1 MVHPGRDALFLFIN
15 ILFMQVLKFGGT
27 SVGSTQA
34 IEQVCSIVAAYK
46 RKGNMAIV
54 VSAMSGITDKLIQCG
69 QLAGQGQEQY
79 KAILQEIEAK
89 HLDTIRGLFP
99 ITVQSGL
106 LSQVKK
112 QLNQLESL
120 CDGIFQ
126 VEELSKRSLDK
137 IMSFGELLSSWLV
150 AEKLK
155 HSGLSAT
162 WKDSRELIATDAQF
176 GHALVDFDIT
186 DHQITSYFQH
196 QQAEYV
202 VLPGFISATIDKETT
217 TLGRGGSDY
226 TAAIV
231 AAAMDAN
238 VLEIWTDVSGMMTAD
253 PRLVPQAIAIP
264 RISYEEAME
273 LSHFGAKVIYPPTIQ
288 PVMNRRIPIWIKNTF
303 APDDYGT
310 LIQDNGEKTFP
321 VTGISGIQ
329 KIALLTLEGSGMVG
343 IPGFSKRLFDALLR
357 EKVNVILI
365 TQSSSEHSITVGI
378 HESDMLKAKAVV
390 DSEFAQEIHDKRIEP
405 LIVEKDL
412 CIVAVVGDNM
422 KNHHGMSG
430 KFFGA
435 LGRNAINVR
444 AIAQGSTE
452 KNISAVINK
461 SDVRKALNVMH
472 EAFFESEAKQLNV
485 FVAGTGNV
493 GGKLLEQLQ
502 LQQKYLL
509 DELGLQVR
517 IIAISNSRKMRFS
530 ESGLPLQHWKEEL
543 NSGDEMDLS
552 QFAQKVQAMNLRNS
566 VFVDNTASDEVAG
579 LYATFLQHG
588 ISVVTCNKI
597 ACSADY
603 ASYKGLKDL
612 ARKFNASFLFETNV
626 GAGLPVINTLND
638 MVRSGDKIQTIQAV
652 LSGSLNFIFNHFV
665 NGANFREVVKAAQD
679 EGYTEPDPR
688 IDLSGKDVMRKILI
702 LARESGAVLEMEDIR
717 NNSFLPEACLNAK
730 DVPAFY
736 EQLDV
741 HAAHFQQLLQT
752 AADKGERLKF
762 VAQYDNGL
770 ASVGLQSIGPAHPLY
785 HLEGKDNIVL
795 FTTNRYSAQPLIV
808 KGAGA
813 GADVTA
819 SGIFADIIRTV
830 R

>member
-1 MVHPGRDALFLFIN
+1 
-15 ILFMQVLKFGGT
+15 MQVLKFGGT
-27 SVGSTQA
+27 SVGSPQA
-34 IEQVCSIVAAYK
+34 IEQVCGIIAKYP
-46 RKGNMAIV
+46 RKGHMVIV
-54 VSAMSGITDKLIQCG
+54 VSAMSGITDKLIQSG
-69 QLAGQGQEQY
+69 QLAGQAQEQY
-79 KAILQEIEAK
+79 KNILQEIEAR
-89 HLDTIRGLFP
+89 HLDTIRALFP
-99 ITVQSGL
+99 ITAQSGL

-126 VEELSKRSLDK
+126 VGELSRRSLDK
-137 IMSFGELLSSWLV
+137 IMSFGELLSSWLI

-155 HSGLSAT
+155 HTGLKTT
-162 WKDSRELIATDAQF
+162 WKDSRELIVTDAQF
-176 GHALVDFDIT
+176 GHALVNFEAT
-186 DHQITSYFQH
+186 DYQITGYFQH
-196 QQAEYV
+196 PSSEYTI
-202 VLPGFISATIDKETT
+202 LPGFIAATGERETT

-231 AAAMDAN
+231 AAAMDAS

-264 RISYEEAME
+264 HISYEEAME

-288 PVMNRRIPIWIKNTF
+288 PVMNRRIPIRIRNTF

-310 LIQDNGEKTFP
+310 LIQDNGEKPFP
-321 VTGISGIQ
+321 VTGISGIRQ
-329 KIALLTLEGSGMVG
+329 IALLTLEGSGMVG
-343 IPGFSKRLFDALLR
+343 IPGFSKRLFDALLQ

-378 HESDMLKAKAVV
+378 HENDMLKAKAAV

-405 LIVEKDL
+405 LNVEKEL

-430 KFFGA
+430 KLFGA

-452 KNISAVINK
+452 KNISAVINRN
-461 SDVRKALNVMH
+461 DVRKALNVIH
-472 EAFFESEAKQLNV
+472 EAFFESESRQVNV
-485 FVAGTGNV
+485 FIAGTGNV
-493 GGKLLEQLQ
+493 GSKLLEQLQ
-502 LQQKYLL
+502 LQQEYLRQ
-509 DELGLQVR
+509 ELGLQVR
-517 IIAISNSRKMRFS
+517 VMALANSRRMRFS
-530 ESGLPLQHWKEEL
+530 DSGISLQHWKEEL
-543 NSGDEMDLS
+543 QAGQDMHLAD
-552 QFAQKVQAMNLRNS
+552 FAQHIRSMNLRNS
-566 VFVDNTASDEVAG
+566 VFVDNTASDEVAD
-579 LYATFLQHG
+579 LYSTFLQHG

-597 ACSADY
+597 ACSSAY
-603 ASYKGLKDL
+603 ANYKQLKDL

-638 MVRSGDKIQTIQAV
+638 LIRSGDRVQTIEAV

-665 NGANFREVVKAAQD
+665 NGASFREVVKAAQN

-717 NNSFLPEACLNAK
+717 NHSFLPDECLHAK
-730 DVPAFY
+730 DVQTFY

-741 HAAHFQQLLQT
+741 HAAHFRHLLQS

-762 VAQYDNGL
+762 VARYHNGQ
-770 ASVGLQSIGPAHPLY
+770 ASVGLQSVHPQHPFY
-785 HLEGKDNIVL
+785 QLEGKDNIVL
-795 FTTNRYSAQPLIV
+795 FTTSRYAEQPLIV

>member
-1 MVHPGRDALFLFIN
+1 
-15 ILFMQVLKFGGT
+15 MQVLKFGGT

-34 IEQVCSIVAAYK
+34 IEQVCSIIASYK
-46 RKGNMAIV
+46 RKGRMAVV
-54 VSAMSGITDKLIQCG
+54 VSAMSGVTDKLIAAG
-69 QLAGQGQEQY
+69 QQAGQGQEQY
-79 KAILQEIEAK
+79 RTILQEIENR
-89 HLDTIRGLFP
+89 HLEAIRGLFP
-99 ITVQSGL
+99 ITVQSSL

-126 VEELSKRSLDK
+126 VGELSRRSLDK
-137 IMSFGELLSSWLV
+137 LMSFGELLSSWIV

-155 HSGLSAT
+155 QMGLPAG
-162 WKDSRELIATDAQF
+162 WKDSRELISTDAQF
-176 GHALVDFDIT
+176 GHALVDFEVT
-186 DHQITSYFQH
+186 DHQVTSFFQH
-196 QQAEYV
+196 QPSEYV
-202 VLPGFISATIDKETT
+202 ILPGFIASGPDKETT

-231 AAAMDAN
+231 AAAMDAS

-310 LIQDNGEKTFP
+310 LIQDNGEKPFP

-365 TQSSSEHSITVGI
+365 TQSSSEHSITTGV
-378 HESDMLKAKAVV
+378 HESDMLKAKAAI

-405 LIVEKDL
+405 LLVERDL
-412 CIVAVVGDNM
+412 AIVAVVGDNM
-422 KNHHGMSG
+422 KNYHGLSG
-430 KFFGA
+430 KLFGA

-461 SDVRKALNVMH
+461 ADVKKALNVIH
-472 EAFFESEAKQLNV
+472 EVFFESETRQVNV

-502 LQQKYLL
+502 SQQSYLL
-509 DELGLQVR
+509 QELGLQVR
-517 IIAISNSRKMRFS
+517 IMGIANSRKMRFS
-530 ESGLPLQHWKEEL
+530 ETGIHLDNWKADLEA
-543 NSGDEMDLS
+543 GHEMDLT
-552 QFAQKVQAMNLRNS
+552 QFAQRVRDMNLRNS

-579 LYATFLQHG
+579 LYSTFLQHG

-597 ACSADY
+597 ACSSEY
-603 ASYKGLKDL
+603 ANYKKLKDL

-638 MVRSGDKIQTIQAV
+638 LVRSGDKVNTIEAV
-652 LSGSLNFIFNHFV
+652 LSGSLNFVFNNFV
-665 NGANFREVVKAAQD
+665 NGANFRKVVKAAQD

-702 LARESGAVLEMEDIR
+702 LARESGAVLEMKDIV
-717 NNSFLPEACLNAK
+717 NHSFLPDEALHAK
-730 DVPAFY
+730 DVNAFY

-741 HAAHFQQLLQT
+741 HAAHFQQLLQN
-752 AADKGERLKF
+752 ASDKGERLKF
-762 VAQYDNGL
+762 VARYHNGE
-770 ASVGLQSIGPAHPLY
+770 ASVGLQSVGREHPFY
-785 HLEGKDNIVL
+785 QLEGKDNIVL
-795 FTTNRYSAQPLIV
+795 FTTSRYAEQPLIV

>member
-1 MVHPGRDALFLFIN
+1 
-15 ILFMQVLKFGGT
+15 MQVLKFGGT

-79 KAILQEIEAK
+79 KALLQEIEAK

-99 ITVQSGL
+99 ITVQSSL

-176 GHALVDFDIT
+176 GHALVDFEIT

-196 QQAEYV
+196 QQSEYV

-502 LQQKYLL
+502 LQQQYLL

-530 ESGLPLQHWKEEL
+530 ESGLNLQQWKEEL
-543 NSGDEMDLS
+543 ATGDSMDLA

-717 NNSFLPEACLNAK
+717 NNSFLPDACLNAK

-741 HAAHFQQLLQT
+741 HAAHFQQLLQA
-752 AADKGERLKF
+752 AADKGECLKF

-770 ASVGLQSIGPAHPLY
+770 ASVGLQSIGPTHPLY

>member
-1 MVHPGRDALFLFIN
+1 
-15 ILFMQVLKFGGT
+15 MQVLKFGGT

-34 IEQVCSIVAAYK
+34 IEQVCQIVANYK
-46 RKGNMAIV
+46 RKGTLALV
-54 VSAMSGITDKLIQCG
+54 VSAMSGTTDKLIQCG
-69 QLAGQGQEQY
+69 QLAGLQQEQY
-79 KAILQEIEAK
+79 KSLLQEIEDR

-99 ITVQSGL
+99 ITMQSSL

-126 VEELSKRSLDK
+126 VGELSARSLDK
-137 IMSFGELLSSWLV
+137 IMSFGELLSSWMI

-155 HSGLSAT
+155 QLGISAA

-176 GHALVDFDIT
+176 GHALVDFDTT
-186 DHQITSYFQH
+186 DHQVTSYFQH
-196 QQAEYV
+196 QNAAVV
-202 VLPGFISATIDKETT
+202 VLPGFIAASAGKETT

-231 AAAMDAN
+231 AAAMDAS

-253 PRLVPQAIAIP
+253 PRLVPQAIPIP

-303 APDDYGT
+303 AADDYGT

-365 TQSSSEHSITVGI
+365 TQSSSEHSITVGV
-378 HESDMLKAKAVV
+378 HEDDMLKAKVGI
-390 DSEFAQEIHDKRIEP
+390 DSEFVQEIHDKRIEP

-412 CIVAVVGDNM
+412 AIVAVVGDNM

-430 KFFGA
+430 KLFGA

-452 KNISAVINK
+452 KNISAVISKN
-461 SDVRKALNVMH
+461 DVRKALNVIH
-472 EAFFESEAKQLNV
+472 EVFFETETRQINV

-502 LQQKYLL
+502 LQQAYLL
-509 DELGLQVR
+509 KELGLQVR
-517 IIAISNSRKMRFS
+517 IIALANSRKMRFS
-530 ESGLPLQHWKEEL
+530 ESGIQLDNWKEEL
-543 NSGDEMDLS
+543 EAGHEMDLE
-552 QFAQKVQAMNLRNS
+552 QFMQRVQSMNLRNS
-566 VFVDNTASDEVAG
+566 VFVDNTASETVAG
-579 LYATFLQHG
+579 VYSTFLQHG

-597 ACSADY
+597 ACSSEY
-603 ASYKGLKDL
+603 NNYKKLKDL

-638 MVRSGDKIQTIQAV
+638 LIRSGDKVQTIEAV
-652 LSGSLNFIFNHFV
+652 LSGSLNFVFNHFV
-665 NGANFREVVKAAQD
+665 NGASFREVVKAAQD

-702 LARESGAVLEMEDIR
+702 LARESGAVLEMDDIT
-717 NNSFLPEACLNAK
+717 NHSFLPAGSLDVK

-736 EQLDV
+736 EQLSV
-741 HAAHFQQLLQT
+741 HADHFNNLLK
-752 AADKGERLKF
+752 AAAEKGERLKF
-762 VAQYDNGL
+762 VARYHNGE
-770 ASVGLQSIGPAHPLY
+770 ASVGLQSVGPQHPFY
-785 HLEGKDNIVL
+785 QLEGKDNIVL
-795 FTTNRYSAQPLIV
+795 FTTSRYSAQPLIV

>member
-1 MVHPGRDALFLFIN
+1 
-15 ILFMQVLKFGGT
+15 MQVLKFGGT

-34 IEQVCSIVAAYK
+34 IEQVCQIVASYK
-46 RKGNMAIV
+46 RKGTLALV
-54 VSAMSGITDKLIQCG
+54 VSAMSGTTDKLIQCG
-69 QLAGQGQEQY
+69 QLAGLQQEQY
-79 KAILQEIEAK
+79 KSLLQEIEDR
-89 HLDTIRGLFP
+89 HLDAIRGLFP
-99 ITVQSGL
+99 ITMQSSL

-126 VEELSKRSLDK
+126 VGELSARSLDK
-137 IMSFGELLSSWLV
+137 IMSFGELLSSWMI

-155 HSGLSAT
+155 QLGISAA

-186 DHQITSYFQH
+186 DHQITTYFQH
-196 QQAEYV
+196 QNAAVV
-202 VLPGFISATIDKETT
+202 VLPGFIASSAGKDTT

-231 AAAMDAN
+231 AAAMDAS

-253 PRLVPQAIAIP
+253 PRLVPQAIPIP

-303 APDDYGT
+303 AADDYGT
-310 LIQDNGEKTFP
+310 LIQDNGEKPFP

-365 TQSSSEHSITVGI
+365 TQSSSEHSITVGV
-378 HESDMLKAKAVV
+378 HEDDMLKAKVGI
-390 DSEFAQEIHDKRIEP
+390 DSEFVQEIHDKRIEP

-412 CIVAVVGDNM
+412 AIVAVVGDNM

-430 KFFGA
+430 KLFGA

-452 KNISAVINK
+452 KNISAVISKN
-461 SDVRKALNVMH
+461 DVRKALNVIH
-472 EAFFESEAKQLNV
+472 EVFFETETRQINV

-502 LQQKYLL
+502 QQQAYLL
-509 DELGLQVR
+509 KELGLQVR
-517 IIAISNSRKMRFS
+517 IIALANSRKMRFS
-530 ESGLPLQHWKEEL
+530 ESGIQLGNWKEEL
-543 NSGDEMDLS
+543 EAGHDMDLE
-552 QFAQKVQAMNLRNS
+552 QFMQRVQRMNLRNS
-566 VFVDNTASDEVAG
+566 VFVDNTASDTVAG
-579 LYATFLQHG
+579 IYGTFLQHG

-597 ACSADY
+597 ACSSAYADY
-603 ASYKGLKDL
+603 KQLKDL
-612 ARKFNASFLFETNV
+612 ARRFNASFLFETNV

-638 MVRSGDKIQTIQAV
+638 LIRSGDKVQTIEAV
-652 LSGSLNFIFNHFV
+652 LSGSLNFVFNHFV
-665 NGANFREVVKAAQD
+665 NGASFREVVKAAQD

-702 LARESGAVLEMEDIR
+702 LARESGAVLEMGDIT
-717 NNSFLPEACLNAK
+717 NHSFLPAGSLDVK

-736 EQLDV
+736 EQLSI
-741 HAAHFQQLLQT
+741 HAAHFDQLLK
-752 AADKGERLKF
+752 AAAEKGERLKF
-762 VAQYDNGL
+762 VARYHNGE
-770 ASVGLQSIGPAHPLY
+770 ASVGLQSVGPQHPFY
-785 HLEGKDNIVL
+785 QLEGKDNLVL
-795 FTTNRYSAQPLIV
+795 FTTCLFSAQHLFV
-808 KGAGA
+808 MGAGA

>member
-1 MVHPGRDALFLFIN
+1 
-15 ILFMQVLKFGGT
+15 MQVLKFGGT

-34 IEQVCSIVAAYK
+34 IEQVCNIIAGYK
-46 RKGNMAIV
+46 RKGRMAIV
-54 VSAMSGITDKLIQCG
+54 VSAMSGITDKLVSAG
-69 QLAGQGQEQY
+69 QLAGAAQESY
-79 KAILQEIEAK
+79 RTILQEIEDK
-89 HLDTIRGLFP
+89 HLETIRGLFP
-99 ITVQSGL
+99 ITAQSSL

-126 VEELSKRSLDK
+126 VGELSKRSLDK
-137 IMSFGELLSSWLV
+137 LMCFGELLSSWLI

-155 HSGLSAT
+155 HMGLDAI
-162 WKDSRELIATDAQF
+162 WKDSRELISTDASF
-176 GHALVDFDIT
+176 GHALVDFDTT
-186 DHQITSYFQH
+186 DHQITHYFRH
-196 QQAEYV
+196 QATTFV
-202 VLPGFISATIDKETT
+202 ILPGFIAATTDKETT

-303 APDDYGT
+303 APDDHGT
-310 LIQDNGEKTFP
+310 LIQDNGDKPFP

-357 EKVNVILI
+357 ERINVILI
-365 TQSSSEHSITVGI
+365 TQSSSEHSITTGV
-378 HESDMLKAKAVV
+378 HESDMLKAKATI

-405 LIVEKDL
+405 LLVEKDL
-412 CIVAVVGDNM
+412 AIVAVVGDNM

-430 KFFGA
+430 KLFGA

-452 KNISAVINK
+452 KNISTVINK
-461 SDVRKALNVMH
+461 ADVKKALNVIH
-472 EAFFESEAKQLNV
+472 EVFFESETKQVNV

-502 LQQKYLL
+502 AQQQYLH

-517 IIAISNSRKMRFS
+517 IIALANSRKMRFS
-530 ESGLPLQHWKEEL
+530 EAGITLGNWKTEL
-543 NSGDEMDLS
+543 NEGHEMDLQ
-552 QFAQKVQAMNLRNS
+552 QFAKRVRDMNLRNS
-566 VFVDNTASDEVAG
+566 VFVDNTASEEVSQ

-597 ACSADY
+597 ACSSHY
-603 ASYKGLKDL
+603 ANYKKLKDL

-638 MVRSGDKIQTIQAV
+638 LVRSGDKVNTIEAV
-652 LSGSLNFIFNHFV
+652 LSGSLNFVFNNFV
-665 NGANFREVVKAAQD
+665 NGASFRKVVKAAQD

-717 NNSFLPEACLNAK
+717 NNSFLPEEALHAK

-741 HAAHFQQLLQT
+741 HADHFLQLLKS
-752 AADKGERLKF
+752 AADRGERLKF
-762 VAQYDNGL
+762 VARYHNGE
-770 ASVGLQSIGPAHPLY
+770 ASVGLQSIGREHPFY
-785 HLEGKDNIVL
+785 QLEGKDNIVL
-795 FTTNRYSAQPLIV
+795 FTTNRYAEQPLIV

>member
-1 MVHPGRDALFLFIN
+1 
-15 ILFMQVLKFGGT
+15 MQVLKFGGT

-34 IEQVCSIVAAYK
+34 IEQVCNIVAQYK
-46 RKGNMAIV
+46 RKSTLVLV
-54 VSAMSGITDKLIQCG
+54 VSAMSGTTDKLIQCG
-69 QLAGQGQEQY
+69 QLAGLQQEQY
-79 KAILQEIEAK
+79 KSLLQEIEDR

-99 ITVQSGL
+99 ITMQSSL

-126 VEELSKRSLDK
+126 VGELSKRSLDK
-137 IMSFGELLSSWLV
+137 IMSFGELLSSWMV

-155 HSGLSAT
+155 QMKLSAA

-176 GHALVDFDIT
+176 GHALVDFETT
-186 DHQITSYFQH
+186 DHQITGFFQH
-196 QQAEYV
+196 QNAHIV
-202 VLPGFISATIDKETT
+202 VLPGFIAASAGKETT

-231 AAAMDAN
+231 AAAMDAS

-253 PRLVPQAIAIP
+253 PRLVPQAIPIP
-264 RISYEEAME
+264 QISYEEAME

-303 APDDYGT
+303 AADDYGT
-310 LIQDNGEKTFP
+310 LIQDNGEKAYP

-365 TQSSSEHSITVGI
+365 TQSSSEHSITVGV
-378 HESDMLKAKAVV
+378 HEDDMLKAKIGI
-390 DSEFAQEIHDKRIEP
+390 DSEFVQEIHDKRIEP

-412 CIVAVVGDNM
+412 AIVAVVGDNM

-430 KFFGA
+430 KLFGA

-452 KNISAVINK
+452 KNISAVIGK
-461 SDVRKALNVMH
+461 SDVRKALNVIH
-472 EAFFESEAKQLNV
+472 EAFFESETRQVNV

-502 LQQKYLL
+502 LQQSYLQK
-509 DELGLQVR
+509 ELGLQVR
-517 IIAISNSRKMRFS
+517 VIALANSRKMRFS
-530 ESGLPLQHWKEEL
+530 ESGIQLGKWKEEL
-543 NSGDEMDLS
+543 EAGHEMDLE
-552 QFAQKVQAMNLRNS
+552 QFMQRVQSMNLRNS
-566 VFVDNTASDEVAG
+566 VFVDNTASENVADV
-579 LYATFLQHG
+579 YSTFLQHG

-597 ACSADY
+597 ACSSEY
-603 ASYKGLKDL
+603 ANYKKLKDL

-638 MVRSGDKIQTIQAV
+638 LVRSGDKVQTIEAV
-652 LSGSLNFIFNHFV
+652 LSGSLNFVFNNFV
-665 NGANFREVVKAAQD
+665 NGASFREVVKAAQD

-702 LARESGAVLEMEDIR
+702 LARESGAELEMEDIV
-717 NNSFLPEACLNAK
+717 NHSFLPDEALHAK

-741 HAAHFQQLLQT
+741 HAAHFGKLLKA

-762 VAQYDNGL
+762 VARYHNGE
-770 ASVGLQSIGPAHPLY
+770 ASVGLQSVGPQHPFY
-785 HLEGKDNIVL
+785 QLEGKDNIVL
-795 FTTNRYSAQPLIV
+795 FTTHRYSAQPLIV

>member
-1 MVHPGRDALFLFIN
+1 
-15 ILFMQVLKFGGT
+15 MQVLKFGGT
-27 SVGSTQA
+27 SVGSAKA
-34 IEQVCSIVAAYK
+34 ISQVCDILARYK
-46 RKGNMAIV
+46 RKGVMAVV
-54 VSAMSGITDKLIQCG
+54 VSAMSGTTDKLIRCG
-69 QLAGQGQEQY
+69 QLAAEGNEQY
-79 KAILQEIEAK
+79 RDLLRDIEQL
-89 HLDTIRGLFP
+89 HLDTVRHLFP
-99 ITVQSGL
+99 ITAQSSL

-112 QLNQLESL
+112 QLNQLEAL

-126 VEELSKRSLDK
+126 VGEMSDRCRDK
-137 IMSFGELLSSWLV
+137 VMSYGELLSSWMV

-155 HSGLSAT
+155 LNGQQAA
-162 WKDSRELIATDAQF
+162 WKDSRELLFTDNHF
-176 GHALVDFDIT
+176 GSALVNFEVT
-186 DHQITSYFQH
+186 DHQVTSFFH
-196 QQAEYV
+196 QQSADIV
-202 VLPGFISATIDKETT
+202 VLPGFIASNADRDTT

-226 TAAIV
+226 TAAII
-231 AAAMDAN
+231 AAAMDAS

-253 PRLVPQAIAIP
+253 PRIVPQAIAIP

-288 PVMNRRIPIWIKNTF
+288 PVMNRRIPILIKNTF
-303 APDDYGT
+303 EPEAGGT
-310 LIQDNGEKTFP
+310 LIQDNGVKPFP
-321 VTGISGIQ
+321 VTGISGI
-329 KIALLTLEGSGMVG
+329 KGIALLTLEGSGMVG
-343 IPGFSKRLFDALLR
+343 IPGFSRRLFDALLQ

-378 HESDMLKAKAVV
+378 NECDMLKAKAAV
-390 DSEFAQEIHDKRIEP
+390 DSAFAQEIHDKRIEP
-405 LIVEKDL
+405 LTVEKDL

-430 KFFGA
+430 RLFGA

-452 KNISAVINK
+452 KNISAVIGKN
-461 SDVRKALNVMH
+461 DLPKALNVIH
-472 EAFFESEAKQLNV
+472 EVFFETDTRQLNI

-502 LQQKYLL
+502 QQEAYLRN
-509 DELGLQVR
+509 ELGLQVR
-517 IIAISNSRKMRFS
+517 IIALANSRQMHFS
-530 ESGLPLQHWKEEL
+530 ESGIPLGNWKSALEQGEP
-543 NSGDEMDLS
+543 MDLEA
-552 QFAQKVQAMNLRNS
+552 FAARIPQMNLRNS
-566 VFVDNTASDEVAG
+566 VFVDNTASDTVAG
-579 LYATFLQHG
+579 LYANFLQHG

-597 ACSADY
+597 ACSSDY
-603 ASYKGLKDL
+603 AAYKKLKDL
-612 ARKFNASFLFETNV
+612 ARKYNASFLFETNV

-638 MVRSGDKIQTIQAV
+638 LVRSGDKVQTIEAV
-652 LSGSLNFIFNHFV
+652 LSGSLNFVFNNFV
-665 NGANFREVVKAAQD
+665 NGASFRTVVKAAQD

-702 LARESGAVLEMEDIR
+702 LARESGAVLEMDDIV
-717 NNSFLPEACLNAK
+717 NHSFLPEACLNAP
-730 DVPAFY
+730 DVPAFF

-741 HAAHFQQLLQT
+741 NAAHFGQLLKN

-762 VAQYDNGL
+762 VARYDQGK
-770 ASVGLQSIGPAHPLY
+770 ASVGLQSVGPQHPFY
-785 HLEGKDNIVL
+785 QLEGKDNIVL
-795 FTTNRYSAQPLIV
+795 FTTHRYAAQPLIV

>member
-1 MVHPGRDALFLFIN
+1 
-15 ILFMQVLKFGGT
+15 MQVLKFGGT
-27 SVGSTQA
+27 SVGSAQA
-34 IEQVCSIVAAYK
+34 ISQVCDILARYK
-46 RKGNMAIV
+46 RKGVMAIV
-54 VSAMSGITDKLIQCG
+54 ISAMSGTTDKLIRCG
-69 QLAGQGQEQY
+69 QLAAEGNEQY
-79 KAILQEIEAK
+79 RDVLREIEQR
-89 HLDTIRGLFP
+89 HLDTVRNLFP
-99 ITVQSGL
+99 ITAQSSL

-112 QLNQLESL
+112 QLNQLEAL

-126 VEELSKRSLDK
+126 VGELSNRCLDK
-137 IMSFGELLSSWLV
+137 VMSYGELLSSWMV
-150 AEKLK
+150 AEKLR
-155 HSGLSAT
+155 HNGQNAA
-162 WKDSRELIATDAQF
+162 WKDSRDLLLTDTQF
-176 GHALVDFDIT
+176 GHALVNFDAT
-186 DHQITSYFQH
+186 DHNITSFFHQ
-196 QQAEYV
+196 QQAELV
-202 VLPGFISATIDKETT
+202 VFPGFIASTADKDTT

-226 TAAIV
+226 TAAII
-231 AAAMDAN
+231 AAAMDAS

-253 PRLVPQAIAIP
+253 PRIVPQAIAIP

-288 PVMNRRIPIWIKNTF
+288 PVMNRRIPILIKNTF
-303 APDDYGT
+303 EPEAGGT
-310 LIQDNGEKTFP
+310 LIQDNGEKPYP
-321 VTGISGIQ
+321 VTGISGI
-329 KIALLTLEGSGMVG
+329 KGIALLTLEGSGMVG
-343 IPGFSKRLFDALLR
+343 IPGFSRRLFDALLQQR
-357 EKVNVILI
+357 VNVILI

-378 HESDMLKAKAVV
+378 LENDMLKAKAAV

-412 CIVAVVGDNM
+412 CIVAAVGDNM

-430 KFFGA
+430 KLFGA

-461 SDVRKALNVMH
+461 NDLRKALNVIH
-472 EAFFESEAKQLNV
+472 EVFFESDTRQLNI

-502 LQQKYLL
+502 QQEAYLRN
-509 DELGLQVR
+509 ELGVQVR
-517 IIAISNSRKMRFS
+517 IIALANSRKMYFS
-530 ESGLPLQHWKEEL
+530 ESGIHLSNWKVKLEE
-543 NSGDEMDLS
+543 GEEMNLEA
-552 QFAQKVQAMNLRNS
+552 FAARIPEINLRNS
-566 VFVDNTASDEVAG
+566 VFVDNTASEAVAA
-579 LYATFLQHG
+579 LYPNFLQHG

-597 ACSADY
+597 ACSSEY
-603 ASYKGLKDL
+603 ASYKKLKDL
-612 ARKFNASFLFETNV
+612 ARKYNASFLFETNV

-638 MVRSGDKIQTIQAV
+638 LVRSGDKVQTIEAV
-652 LSGSLNFIFNHFV
+652 LSGSLNFVFNNFV
-665 NGANFREVVKAAQD
+665 NGTSFRQVVKAAQD

-702 LARESGAVLEMEDIR
+702 LARESGAILEMDDIE
-717 NNSFLPEACLNAK
+717 NHSFLPAGCLQAA
-730 DVPAFY
+730 DVPAFF

-741 HAAHFQQLLQT
+741 NAAHFGQLLKN

-762 VAQYDNGL
+762 VARYHQGK
-770 ASVGLQSIGPAHPLY
+770 ASVGLQSVGPTHPFY
-785 HLEGKDNIVL
+785 QLEGKDNIVL
-795 FTTNRYSAQPLIV
+795 FTTHRYAAQPLIV

>member
-1 MVHPGRDALFLFIN
+1 
-15 ILFMQVLKFGGT
+15 MQVLKFGGT

-34 IEQVCSIVAAYK
+34 IEQVCSIIASYK
-46 RKGNMAIV
+46 RKGRMAIV
-54 VSAMSGITDKLIQCG
+54 VSAMSGITDKLIA
-69 QLAGQGQEQY
+69 AGQQAGQAQEQY
-79 KAILQEIEAK
+79 RTILQEIENR
-89 HLDTIRGLFP
+89 HLEAIRALFP
-99 ITVQSGL
+99 ITVQSSL

-120 CDGIFQ
+120 CDGIYQ
-126 VEELSKRSLDK
+126 VGELSKRSLDK
-137 IMSFGELLSSWLV
+137 LMSFGELLSSWMV

-155 HSGLSAT
+155 HMGLPAS

-176 GHALVDFDIT
+176 GHALVEFDIT
-186 DHQITSYFQH
+186 EHQITSYFQH
-196 QQAEYV
+196 QSSEYI
-202 VLPGFISATIDKETT
+202 VLPGFIAASTDKETT

-226 TAAIV
+226 TAALV
-231 AAAMDAN
+231 AACMDAN

-310 LIQDNGEKTFP
+310 LIQDNGEKPFP

-329 KIALLTLEGSGMVG
+329 KIALLTLEGGGMVG

-365 TQSSSEHSITVGI
+365 TQSSSEHSITTGV
-378 HESDMLKAKAVV
+378 HESDMLKAKAAI

-405 LIVEKDL
+405 LLVEKDL
-412 CIVAVVGDNM
+412 AIVAVVGDNM

-430 KFFGA
+430 KLFGA

-461 SDVRKALNVMH
+461 TDVKKALNVIH
-472 EAFFESEAKQLNV
+472 EVFFESETKQVNV

-502 LQQKYLL
+502 SQQTYLQQ
-509 DELGLQVR
+509 ELGLQIR
-517 IIAISNSRKMRFS
+517 IVAVANSRKMRFS
-530 ESGLPLQHWKEEL
+530 ETGIHLQNWKADLET
-543 NSGDEMDLS
+543 GHEMDLQ
-552 QFAQKVQAMNLRNS
+552 QFAQRIQDMNLRNS
-566 VFVDNTASDEVAG
+566 VFVDNTASDDVAG
-579 LYATFLQHG
+579 LYSTFLQHG

-603 ASYKGLKDL
+603 ATYKKLKDL

-638 MVRSGDKIQTIQAV
+638 LVRSGDKVNTIEAV
-652 LSGSLNFIFNHFV
+652 LSGSLNFVFNNFV
-665 NGANFREVVKAAQD
+665 NGANFRKVVKAAQD

-702 LARESGAVLEMEDIR
+702 LARESGAVLEMEDIV
-717 NNSFLPEACLNAK
+717 NHSFLPEEALHAK
-730 DVPAFY
+730 DVNAFY

-741 HAAHFQQLLQT
+741 HAAHFQQLLKA

-762 VAQYDNGL
+762 VARYHNGE
-770 ASVGLQSIGPAHPLY
+770 ASVGLQSVGREHPFYQLD
-785 HLEGKDNIVL
+785 GKDNIVL
-795 FTTNRYSAQPLIV
+795 FTTNRYAEQPLIV